1 MLLHC
6 VQHHPNYDP
15 NNPDFTMTV
24 ENIYGDKSIDRQLS
38 ESIQIY
44 EVPNLELINNKLE
57 YQQTTIPRAEI
68 SSE

>member
-1 MLLHC
+1 MLHHS

-44 EVPNLELINNKLE
+44 EVPN
-57 YQQTTIPRAEI
+57 
-68 SSE
+68 

>member
-1 MLLHC
+1 MLRHC

-44 EVPNLELINNKLE
+44 EVPN
-57 YQQTTIPRAEI
+57 
-68 SSE
+68 